1 MLPSKELIQ
10 EVIDFWQPY
19 SKEKLTEKDA
29 IEIME
34 NLKSLFDFLAEE
46 DRKQKECQKNNASL
60 E

>member
-1 MLPSKELIQ
+1 MPSKELIQ

-34 NLKSLFDFLAEE
+34 NLTALFDFLDEE
-46 DRKQKECQKNNASL
+46 DRRQRKAFKGAKFL
-60 E
+60 